1 MNTTKRFIYNAIRWI
16 DSEAESSSDSGLI
29 KNNEL
34 SSTAK
39 NQVNWQRI
47 IPFFAVHL
55 TCLFVFV
62 VGWSPAAII
71 MCLVMF
77 WLRMFAITAFY
88 HRYFSHRSFKT
99 NRFWQ
104 FVFAVIGASSAQRGP
119 LWWASHH
126 RKHHKYADTENDL
139 HSPKTV
145 SYTHLTLPTTPYV

>member
-1 MNTTKRFIYNAIRWI
+1 MKFLKQLGHNAIRWI
-16 DSEAESSSDSGLI
+16 DSEAESTTVPDTNSKKVNGR
-29 KNNEL
+29 
-34 SSTAK
+34 
-39 NQVNWQRI
+39 QVNWQRV

-62 VGWSPAAII
+62 VGWSPAAIV
-71 MCLVMF
+71 MCLFMF

-104 FVFAVIGASSAQRGP
+104 FFFGVIGASAAQRGP

-126 RKHHKYADTENDL
+126 RKHHKYADSENDL
-139 HSPKTV
+139 HSPKNGFWW
-145 SYTHLTLPTTPYV
+145 SHAG